1 VRADL
6 TRLAEEMSTEQ
17 LSGLHWPEYGALIMN
32 LRNIVTSMDR
42 VAEQN
47 PVVLPRYAERD
58 RLLRTRRLPV
68 RG

>member
-1 VRADL
+1 VRA
-6 TRLAEEMSTEQ
+6 RLNELARELSNAD
-17 LSGLHWPEYGALIMN
+17 LSGLHWPEYGALILN

-47 PVVLPRYAERD
+47 PVTLPRYSVPD
-58 RLLRTRRLPV
+58 RLF